1 MQKRMLLSL
10 GCSVNY
16 FVVAPSRAKNFHKY
30 IHMKRNTKQS
40 TISYNYVMT
49 VTFLLVF
56 RLCAG
61 VGVRAR
67 AQARALRAVAREPQE
82 RRALRAG
89 RPILATARANPMYS
103 ARSSSYSRETC
114 VEAILYTS
122 PEMNRDSR
130 LQLHQTRLHQQ

>member
-1 MQKRMLLSL
+1 MLLSL

-56 RLCAG
+56 GVCAG
-61 VGVRAR
+61 AGGENASAGAGAAGCRVGA
-67 AQARALRAVAREPQE
+67 AGAAGA
-82 RRALRAG
+82 AG
-89 RPILATARANPMYS
+89 RQAD
-103 ARSSSYSRETC
+103 SSYCARQPD
-114 VEAILYTS
+114 VQRAF
-122 PEMNRDSR
+122 
-130 LQLHQTRLHQQ
+130 